1 MAPVRNFFGT
11 DGIRGR
17 FGDEP
22 ISIETFIKL
31 GNAIGETLTTAS
43 NRRIVIGRDTRESG
57 TVLEHA
63 LTQGLEAAGAE
74 VMLLGV
80 MPTPVI
86 AYLTQALEAVAG
98 LVISASHNPHYDN
111 GLKIFS
117 HQGFKLADEHEAA
130 IEQCL
135 GQMILP
141 ETTNLQAKKIKDAE
155 ALYLQHCQATISK
168 DLDLTG
174 LKIVLDCAH
183 GATYHL
189 APRIFTSLGAEV
201 HTIGTEP
208 NGVNINDKVG
218 STHPEQLQQT
228 VVAEQADLGIAFD
241 GDGDRVMMVDNR
253 GNVVDGDQLLYL
265 IAKQGL
271 ANGSLSGGIV
281 GTLMTNLALELACK
295 KLGIAFAR
303 AKVGDRYVLE
313 MLQANGWQLGGENS
327 GHVIDLRVSTTG
339 DGIASALQVLSSLR
353 ASGESLAS
361 VLDDMPLF
369 PQVLINVPIAQK
381 PANLELPAINQAISE
396 AESQLGDKG
405 RVLLRPSGTEPLVR
419 VMVEG
424 EDEALVGQV
433 CQTLADKVAT
443 ALQ

>member
-141 ETTNLQAKKIKDAE
+141 ETTNLQAKR
-155 ALYLQHCQATISK
+155 SK
-168 DLDLTG
+168 TP
-174 LKIVLDCAH
+174 KRFI
-183 GATYHL
+183 Y
-189 APRIFTSLGAEV
+189 
-201 HTIGTEP
+201 
-208 NGVNINDKVG
+208 N
-218 STHPEQLQQT
+218 
-228 VVAEQADLGIAFD
+228 
-241 GDGDRVMMVDNR
+241 
-253 GNVVDGDQLLYL
+253 
-265 IAKQGL
+265 IAKQRL
-271 ANGSLSGGIV
+271 AKI
-281 GTLMTNLALELACK
+281 
-295 KLGIAFAR
+295 
-303 AKVGDRYVLE
+303 
-313 MLQANGWQLGGENS
+313 
-327 GHVIDLRVSTTG
+327 
-339 DGIASALQVLSSLR
+339 
-353 ASGESLAS
+353 
-361 VLDDMPLF
+361 
-369 PQVLINVPIAQK
+369 
-381 PANLELPAINQAISE
+381 
-396 AESQLGDKG
+396 
-405 RVLLRPSGTEPLVR
+405 
-419 VMVEG
+419 
-424 EDEALVGQV
+424 
-433 CQTLADKVAT
+433 
-443 ALQ
+443 